1 MLDKGYVIAT
11 ILNVFFLLGLIF
23 ISHFENLY
31 ILILYVILMGINAI
45 YLVVKVLNFKRIIRI
60 FERILK
66 RVSSCF
72 HTVFLFLLVLLL
84 TFCFSIKMM
93 ILTRWKKN
101 MIIMKIIKNR
111 RRIYAEK
118 IYCALRR
125 SLN

>member
-72 HTVFLFLLVLLL
+72 HTVFIPIGVVAYFLF
-84 TFCFSIKMM
+84 FYKDDDFDEMEEKYDYHED
-93 ILTRWKKN
+93 N
-101 MIIMKIIKNR
+101 KNR